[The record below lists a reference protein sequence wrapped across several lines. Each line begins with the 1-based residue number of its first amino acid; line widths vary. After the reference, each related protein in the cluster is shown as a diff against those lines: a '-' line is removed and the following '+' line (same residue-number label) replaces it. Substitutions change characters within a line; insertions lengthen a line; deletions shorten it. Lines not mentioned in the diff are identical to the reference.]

1 MKAEISHNLIWF
13 PVFIIGCINISMS
26 LLIFFLDQVPSTL
39 LFFIASTIG
48 LTIITIVVITKLGT
62 PKNRLLTLTCIL
74 ISETAFFIFFKS
86 QILAPFFEGLFL
98 LGFLLFLLSLFSS
111 IRFRSN

>member
-1 MKAEISHNLIWF
+1 MKAEIYHNLIWF
-13 PVFIIGCINISMS
+13 PIFIIGCINILMS
-26 LLIFFLDQVPSTL
+26 LLFFLDQVPSTL

-86 QILAPFFEGLFL
+86 QILAPFFERLFL

>member
-1 MKAEISHNLIWF
+1 MYQCFNEL
-13 PVFIIGCINISMS
+13 
-26 LLIFFLDQVPSTL
+26 FFFSDQVSSTL
-39 LFFIASTIG
+39 LSLILSTIG
-48 LTIITIVVITKLGT
+48 LTIIINVFTTKLGT